1 MAPTWASPG
10 LFSFSADNLT
20 LDGPLF
26 LQFFHLFNF
35 DKISS
40 TKPESVG
47 SILALNHKFFML
59 PKVQV
64 RPKGAP
70 FEFFSA
76 LCDFFSKIIEF
87 YQRVPPC
94 IFLSFQF
101 VKNV

>member
-70 FEFFSA
+70 
-76 LCDFFSKIIEF
+76 
-87 YQRVPPC
+87 
-94 IFLSFQF
+94 LSFF
-101 VKNV
+101 RHYVTFFFENYRILSKGTPLHFFEVFSL